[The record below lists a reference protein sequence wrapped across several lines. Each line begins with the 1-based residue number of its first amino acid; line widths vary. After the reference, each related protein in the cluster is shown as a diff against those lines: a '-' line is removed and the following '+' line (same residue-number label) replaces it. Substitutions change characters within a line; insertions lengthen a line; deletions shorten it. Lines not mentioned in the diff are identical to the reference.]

1 MKPHLLYIAFWYPPS
16 RASGVYRALATT
28 RAFVDAGWQVTVLT
42 TTEEFL
48 FDEVGSIDQSLLDL
62 VPAGVEVVRVPFA
75 FGSLS
80 DVDVQS
86 LGRFRA
92 NFPTLWRKIHEKA
105 APLWSITSFL
115 RGEIETAHQITER
128 YTPWIDPAVQA
139 GRRVH
144 SGTRVDY
151 VLATGN
157 PYSSFEAARLL
168 SGLIGVPYSV
178 DYRDPWTID
187 VFTGRVDNADRA
199 TTEAEREIVTA
210 ADFCFQVNAA
220 IAEAYGRKFP
230 ESANKQV
237 VVLNGYDAD
246 SIPPPAVPAEGAL
259 RFGILGTLNDNW
271 PIDSIFKAWTDIRSQ
286 LPSGSTLV
294 LGGNLGYFQG
304 SRELLEAYLPDE
316 SVGFHYVGP
325 VPKAE
330 VAAFY
335 VGTDVVVVPIPGG
348 PMVTSGK
355 IFEAM
360 ATGRPLVCVQ
370 QRDGGGRSLVED
382 WPLAFGC
389 DPDPESIAAA
399 TLEAARSAQHL
410 DPEVSRAVQIRANDF
425 ERTRTIAVMV
435 DSVASRVAA
444 TTRT

>member
-1 MKPHLLYIAFWYPPS
+1 VNH
-16 RASGVYRALATT
+16 
-28 RAFVDAGWQVTVLT
+28 
-42 TTEEFL
+42 
-48 FDEVGSIDQSLLDL
+48 
-62 VPAGVEVVRVPFA
+62 
-75 FGSLS
+75 
-80 DVDVQS
+80 
-86 LGRFRA
+86 
-92 NFPTLWRKIHEKA
+92 
-105 APLWSITSFL
+105 
-115 RGEIETAHQITER
+115 
-128 YTPWIDPAVQA
+128 
-139 GRRVH
+139 
-144 SGTRVDY
+144 VDY
-151 VLATGN
+151 ALATGN

-210 ADFCFQVNAA
+210 ADFCFQVNPA
-220 IAEAYGRKFP
+220 IAEAYSRKLP
-230 ESANKQV
+230 EAATKQV

-246 SIPPPAVPAEGAL
+246 SIPPPAVRAKGAL
-259 RFGILGTLNDNW
+259 RFGILGTLNDKW

-294 LGGNLGYFQG
+294 LGGNLGYFEG
-304 SRELLEAYLPDE
+304 NRELLEAYLPDE

-335 VGTDVVVVPIPGG
+335 AGMDVVLVPIPGG
-348 PMVTSGK
+348 PLVTSGK

-370 QRDGGGRSLVED
+370 QSDGGGRSLVED

-399 TLEAARSAQHL
+399 ILKAARSAQHL
-410 DPEVSRAVQIRANDF
+410 DPEVSRAVQIRALDY

-435 DSVASRVAA
+435 DSVASRVAS